1 MGIRDARGGT
11 RQMGLKELWSVSLW
25 TVVALG
31 VFLGLFYF
39 KRVLRS
45 RLFPTKG
52 EGEIGG
58 AMTELLLLQAR
69 LEESAGP
76 GDHGSLEVSDPESP
90 ASLARGNTDDA

>member
-1 MGIRDARGGT
+1 
-11 RQMGLKELWSVSLW
+11 MGLREIWSVSLW
-25 TVVALG
+25 TVAALAI
-31 VFLGLFYF
+31 FLGLFYF

-69 LEESAGP
+69 LEERASLG
-76 GDHGSLEVSDPESP
+76 GHGSLEDSDPEAP
-90 ASLARGNTDDA
+90 TSLPRGTTHDP

>member
-1 MGIRDARGGT
+1 MGPR
-11 RQMGLKELWSVSLW
+11 ELWSVSLW
-25 TVVALG
+25 TVLALA

-69 LEESAGP
+69 LEEGAGL
-76 GDHGSLEVSDPESP
+76 GDPGSLEVSDPESP
-90 ASLARGNTDDA
+90 TSLPRGIANDP

>member
-11 RQMGLKELWSVSLW
+11 RQMGIRELWSVSLW

-69 LEESAGP
+69 LEERASLR
-76 GDHGSLEVSDPESP
+76 DQGSPEVSDPESP
-90 ASLARGNTDDA
+90 APLPRGGPSEA